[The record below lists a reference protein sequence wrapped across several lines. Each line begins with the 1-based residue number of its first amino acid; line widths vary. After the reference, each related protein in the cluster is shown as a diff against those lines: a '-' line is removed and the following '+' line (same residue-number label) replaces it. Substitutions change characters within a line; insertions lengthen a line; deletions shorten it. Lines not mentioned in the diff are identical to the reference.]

1 MYPARLACELKASIF
16 WAIVVLGIA
25 SEVINKKK
33 KITKEEKEVKSPYQ
47 YRRKDYLISRAE
59 HKFFDVLI
67 EFVGDRFYVFPQ
79 AHLAT
84 FLDHKIVGQNW
95 KGAFRHIDEKSVD
108 FVLCDKAY
116 IKPLL
121 AIELDDRTHD
131 RADRKER
138 DEIVESILK
147 EAGLPLLRFENHGN
161 FDKVEITQRISEI
174 LENK

>member
-1 MYPARLACELKASIF
+1 MDHITEKQI
-16 WAIVVLGIA
+16 
-25 SEVINKKK
+25 EKK
-33 KITKEEKEVKSPYQ
+33 EKENKNSYHYQ
-47 YRRKDYLISRAE
+47 RKDFLISRAE

-67 EFVGDRFYVFPQ
+67 ESIGDRYYVFPQ
-79 AHLAT
+79 IHLAT
-84 FLDHKIVGQNW
+84 ILDYKNVRQNDW
-95 KGAFRHIDEKSVD
+95 GAFRHIDEKSVD

-161 FDKVEITQRISEI
+161 FDKVEITQRISAA
-174 LENK
+174 LAVK